1 MFGRKIYS
9 NVILFTGAVFALL
22 SACSNGT
29 DTAGVISETESG
41 KTIAGIITDTEG
53 KPLARARV
61 YLTGV
66 DTVDYHTY
74 AMDSTETANDGTFS
88 MTSEGDRHYFR
99 VLAKATPESDTLLGF
114 EDYYNSTWD
123 TGWPDT
129 VHFEIEVGAPAF
141 VQIYL
146 QGAFSDIDSI
156 CFHGTFVCA
165 ATSEKDLE
173 NGHMTVRNMPA
184 GLVRKYTVWRN
195 DTVHTS
201 PFVDDPKRILPGD
214 TLFWSGIVALWGTS
228 VETLGI
234 SIPQKAKDLLD
245 SAGLDAT
252 LNNLIVPVYAPKD
265 FDLLID
271 GWGST
276 VDLFTAEQD
285 KSAEKKYWARFDSIG
300 AKEQDAHWLLV
311 QHEYPYKQRNN
322 IRHLYSEI
330 EPHTSFFDSTFS
342 LYTPSFAVSFWI
354 ERNGD
359 VADSADN
366 SDRIEILFAGTDTLG
381 LKIAQCEKDAQFIC
395 TTIHSGID
403 TDSSDNAI
411 YGKAKVLDGKRHH
424 VSLAIHEKHL
434 TIAIDGETIR
444 DTDLKLAENF
454 DKDLRHIQVGDEP
467 LEDFIVYYFDDS
479 IRKDEDKD
487 WTRLQAW
494 LMAFYELQKQ

>member
-1 MFGRKIYS
+1 
-9 NVILFTGAVFALL
+9 
-22 SACSNGT
+22 
-29 DTAGVISETESG
+29 
-41 KTIAGIITDTEG
+41 
-53 KPLARARV
+53 
-61 YLTGV
+61 
-66 DTVDYHTY
+66 
-74 AMDSTETANDGTFS
+74 
-88 MTSEGDRHYFR
+88 
-99 VLAKATPESDTLLGF
+99 
-114 EDYYNSTWD
+114 
-123 TGWPDT
+123 
-129 VHFEIEVGAPAF
+129 
-141 VQIYL
+141 
-146 QGAFSDIDSI
+146 
-156 CFHGTFVCA
+156 
-165 ATSEKDLE
+165 
-173 NGHMTVRNMPA
+173 MPA

-201 PFVDDPKRILPGD
+201 PFVDDSKRILPGD

-228 VETLGI
+228 VEALSI
-234 SIPQKAKDLLD
+234 SIPQNAKDLLD

-354 ERNGD
+354 ERNGE

-366 SDRIEILFAGTDTLG
+366 SDSIEILSAGTDTLG

-487 WTRLQAW
+487 WTRLKAW

>member
-9 NVILFTGAVFALL
+9 NIILFAGAVFALL
-22 SACSNGT
+22 SACSNGE

-66 DTVDYHTY
+66 DTADYHTY
-74 AMDSTETANDGTFS
+74 AMDSTESADDGTFS
-88 MTSEGDRHYFR
+88 MKSEGDHHYFR
-99 VLAKATPESDTLLGF
+99 VLAKAAPESDTLLGF

-129 VHFEIEVGAPAF
+129 VHFDIEVGAPAS
-141 VQIYL
+141 VQLYL

-165 ATSEKDLE
+165 ATSDKDIE
-173 NGHMTVRNMPA
+173 NGYMTISNMPA

-195 DTVHTS
+195 DTAHTS
-201 PFVDDPKRILPGD
+201 PFVDDSKRIRPGD

-228 VETLGI
+228 VEALSI
-234 SIPQKAKDLLD
+234 SIPQNAKALLD
-245 SAGLDAT
+245 SAGLEPT
-252 LNNLIVPVYAPKD
+252 LNNLIVPIYAPKDKD

-285 KSAEKKYWARFDSIG
+285 KSAEKKHWARFDSIG
-300 AKEQDAHWLLV
+300 AKEQDSHWLLV

-330 EPHTSFFDSTFS
+330 EPHTSFFDSKFV

-354 ERNGD
+354 AQEG
-359 VADSADN
+359 DSAKPVN
-366 SDRIEILFAGTDTLG
+366 IFNAGSDTLG
-381 LKIAQCEKDAQFIC
+381 FKIAQCEKDAQFIC

-403 TDSSDNAI
+403 TDSSDSDI

-424 VSLAIHEKHL
+424 VSLVIHKKHL

-444 DTDLKLAENF
+444 DTDLKLSEKFFPEIF
-454 DKDLRHIQVGDEP
+454 DMSTGDVT
-467 LEDFIVYYFDDS
+467 LEDFIVYHFDDG
-479 IRKDEDKD
+479 IRKPEDKD

-494 LMAFYELQKQ
+494 LMAFYELQK